1 MLKFAL
7 ALGIAAEWLLG
18 PAVHT
23 LPAIGGATLRE
34 QQGAQRGALLFA
46 LIAWMI
52 LETGRLLVRAVETLD
67 DA

>member
-23 LPAIGGATLRE
+23 LPSIGGATLR
-34 QQGAQRGALLFA
+34 ALLFT

-52 LETGRLLVRAVETLD
+52 LETSRLLVRAVQTLD

>member
-18 PAVHT
+18 PAAHT
-23 LPAIGGATLRE
+23 LPAMGAAMLRALMFTL
-34 QQGAQRGALLFA
+34 L
-46 LIAWMI
+46 AWMI
-52 LETGRLLVRAVETLD
+52 LETCRLLVRAVQTLD

>member
-23 LPAIGGATLRE
+23 LPAIGAASLRALMFTL
-34 QQGAQRGALLFA
+34 L
-46 LIAWMI
+46 AWMI
-52 LETGRLLVRAVETLD
+52 LETCRLLVRAVMTLD
-67 DA
+67 A

>member
-18 PAVHT
+18 PTVYSLAGIGFASLRALMFT
-23 LPAIGGATLRE
+23 LL
-34 QQGAQRGALLFA
+34 
-46 LIAWMI
+46 AWMI
-52 LETGRLLVRAVETLD
+52 LEACRLLVQAVMTLD

>member
-18 PAVHT
+18 PAVHSLEGIGVASLRALMFT
-23 LPAIGGATLRE
+23 LL
-34 QQGAQRGALLFA
+34 
-46 LIAWMI
+46 AWMI
-52 LETGRLLVRAVETLD
+52 LETSRLLVRAVMTLD